1 MGNPNPNQKGLKPA
15 KKGEVRNPKG
25 KAKGIQNASTIAR
38 RWAETEQMTKNPL
51 TGADERLTQ
60 ADLMTLELIE
70 NAKAGNLNAYREIM
84 DRAYGKVADSSK
96 VTIDASVQ
104 DNTDDELKGMTRT
117 EIRAYAKEKYGFNP
131 DTLFMKFGVAG

>member
-1 MGNPNPNQKGLKPA
+1 MIRGMANNKNLRPA

-38 RWAETEQMTKNPL
+38 RWAETEQDTKNPL
-51 TGADERLTQ
+51 TGRDERLTQ
-60 ADLMTLELIE
+60 ADLMTLAQIK
-70 NAKAGNLNAYREIM
+70 NARGGDLNAYREIM
-84 DRAYGKVADSSK
+84 DRAYGKVTDESK

-104 DNTDDELKGMTRT
+104 TDTDDELKGMTRA

-131 DTLFMKFGVAG
+131 ETLFLK